1 MPNRETRLSDNTSS
15 AGDNA
20 TRSDSAAEKRRK
32 LLSPYCND
40 GYTKGRLERRIQKA
54 LEMPSTSES
63 SAERPADRGVEIAA
77 RLKKRGLQDPTMI
90 KGLKGGTPEEA
101 DAYYRSLAQ
110 WQKDELNKANEDDR
124 YASTQGYHYLQQYT
138 DLYNNSHAPDTSAQ
152 VGLEHNQQPRTDAVP
167 SSQREAV
174 ELTNVEK
181 HTILKDLISISQY
194 IYEAKTYRYE
204 GYDKN
209 SHFIKNYEIIAS
221 YKRAAREKPNRNI
234 KEVFEAYERI
244 REHYYGDLYNDWE
257 DRGCKKMGF

>member
-40 GYTKGRLERRIQKA
+40 GYTKGRLDRRIQKA

-152 VGLEHNQQPRTDAVP
+152 VGLEHNQQPRTDAGTP
-167 SSQREAV
+167 
-174 ELTNVEK
+174 T
-181 HTILKDLISISQY
+181 
-194 IYEAKTYRYE
+194 EAKATKENRRQIKQLLLLE
-204 GYDKN
+204 GSHSYSTFCKFAESIEGASEAQRCIYYVESQSY
-209 SHFIKNYEIIAS
+209 SHFDTSVSRRTFNTRKDTLIA
-221 YKRAAREKPNRNI
+221 NI
-234 KEVFEAYERI
+234 KQTHGI
-244 REHYYGDLYNDWE
+244 
-257 DRGCKKMGF
+257 